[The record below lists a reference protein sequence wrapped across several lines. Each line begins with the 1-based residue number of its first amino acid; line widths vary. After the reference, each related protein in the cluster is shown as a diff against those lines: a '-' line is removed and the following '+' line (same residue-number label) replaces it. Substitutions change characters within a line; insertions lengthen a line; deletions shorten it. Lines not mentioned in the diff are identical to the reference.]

1 MNHTDALGQY
11 VQAHTSVPSPLLQ
24 ELEQETRRDFERHRM
39 LVGAV
44 EGRLLALLVRLSG
57 ARRVLEI
64 GMFTG
69 YSALTMAEALPEDGR
84 LLTCDLDERPAAV
97 ARKYFAR
104 SPHGHKIEIRMG
116 PALETLA
123 TLEGPFDLAF
133 IDADKESY
141 VAYYERTMELLR
153 PGGLILADNA
163 FRGGRVLAPEDASD
177 HALVQFNARVQS
189 DPRVE
194 NLLLPVRDG
203 VMMAVKR

>member
-1 MNHTDALGQY
+1 MNHADALGQY
-11 VQAHTSVPSPLLQ
+11 VQAHTSAPSPLLQ

-163 FRGGRVLAPEDASD
+163 FRGGRVLAPEDGSD

-203 VMMAVKR
+203 VMMALKR